1 MQFLIK
7 DPLYGGLAVVVL
19 AIVGGLL
26 WFKADKP
33 LFGLPLMGAAG
44 YIGFQLFKAIGN

>member
-1 MQFLIK
+1 MQMLIK
-7 DPLYGGLAVVVL
+7 DPLYGCLAVVVL
-19 AIVGGLL
+19 AIVGGVL

-44 YIGFQLFKAIGN
+44 YIAYQLFRAIGN